1 MAGLAAINQL
11 GESIVAMLI
20 ARRNL
25 LAAEGRLGPVPAALE
40 ITHTSLGKLATN
52 TEPVAGLT
60 LTCTR
65 IAMSDHPA
73 PRPPARTAAG
83 GASIAVEVSYLLT
96 AWSSGAEE
104 QSVLSWAMLEL
115 AAHPILDRSVLIG
128 GPSVWEPDET
138 VQIVP
143 ETLTDDALF
152 RLWSVMQHSLRLSTT
167 FRARVVRIN
176 YGPDETWP
184 AVVASRFGF
193 ATAADQPAEALT

>member
-1 MAGLAAINQL
+1 MAGLAAVAQL
-11 GESIVAMLI
+11 GESIVAMLV

-25 LAAEGRLGPVPAALE
+25 LAAEGKLGPVPAALD
-40 ITHTSLGKLATN
+40 IAQASLGKLATN
-52 TEPVAGLT
+52 AEPTAGLT

-73 PRPPARTAAG
+73 PRAPTRDAAS
-83 GASIAVEVSYLLT
+83 GASIALEVSYLLT

-128 GPSVWEPDET
+128 APGVWAPEET

-143 ETLTDDALF
+143 ETLTDDALY
-152 RLWSVMQHSLRLSTT
+152 RLWGILQHKYRLSTT
-167 FRARVVRIN
+167 FRARVLRIN
-176 YGPDETWP
+176 YGPGQTWP

-193 ATAADQPAEALT
+193 ADAGLLAAPA